1 MFKDFPSLHPFAVHF
16 TIVLIL
22 LAVAFQ
28 AIVVWKPSW
37 QQVRWVSLSIMAV
50 AFLSA
55 WATSTIFHAEPS
67 PDMNM
72 SGGGMNMGNMKG
84 MKMGGNDMKGMNMNV
99 KKDTAQR
106 MGDMN
111 MDMKNMK
118 MNSETNMQGMAMP
131 RIFLSA
137 PITIMIIN
145 GGQG

>member
-1 MFKDFPSLHPFAVHF
+1 
-16 TIVLIL
+16 
-22 LAVAFQ
+22 
-28 AIVVWKPSW
+28 
-37 QQVRWVSLSIMAV
+37 
-50 AFLSA
+50 
-55 WATSTIFHAEPS
+55 
-67 PDMNM
+67 M

-137 PITIMIIN
+137 QITIMIIN

>member
-1 MFKDFPSLHPFAVHF
+1 
-16 TIVLIL
+16 
-22 LAVAFQ
+22 
-28 AIVVWKPSW
+28 
-37 QQVRWVSLSIMAV
+37 
-50 AFLSA
+50 
-55 WATSTIFHAEPS
+55 
-67 PDMNM
+67 M

-84 MKMGGNDMKGMNMNV
+84 MKMGGNDMNGMNMNV
-99 KKDTAQR
+99 KKDSAQR